1 MKSISELLNNLH
13 SLDVKIWVDGN
24 TLRYSAPKETLT
36 PDLLNQLRERKAEI
50 LAFLQ
55 KNNTAANSN
64 LTPILP
70 VRRDKNLPL
79 SFAQQRLWFL
89 EQFEPNGSTYCIA
102 SVYRLTKALNVSALE
117 QSLNELVRR
126 HEILRTTFST
136 VDGQPVQVIS
146 PETPLTLP
154 LINLLELPPNQR
166 EAEARRQATQ
176 EAQHPF
182 DLAQGPL
189 FRAKLLRLTEQEHIL
204 LLNMHHI
211 ICDGWSFDV
220 SFQELAALY
229 EAFANNKPSPLP
241 KLPIQYADFTV
252 WQRDWFQGDVIK
264 SQIDYWRQQ
273 LSGELSVL
281 QLPTDYPRPPVKTSQ
296 GSHQSLE
303 LPQDLTKA
311 LKALSQQEGV
321 TLFMTLLATFQ
332 TLLSRYSAQ
341 SDIVVGTPIA
351 NRNQVETERLIGFF
365 VNTLV
370 LRTDLSGN
378 PSFRELLG
386 RVRKVALE
394 AYAHQDLPFEKLLE
408 ELQPERD
415 QSRTPL
421 FQVMFAFQKAS
432 RQALELPGLTVT
444 PLKVH
449 TGTAKFDLTLELQ
462 EMSEDIRGQFEYNTD
477 LFDSAT
483 IAQMACH
490 FQTLLEGIVADPEQR
505 LSNLPLL
512 TLTEQHQLLVEWNDT
527 QADYPNNTC
536 IHQLFEAQVEQT
548 PDAVAVVFENK
559 QLTYHELNC
568 RANQVAHHLRSL
580 GLGPDN
586 LVGICVERSL
596 EMVVGLLGI
605 LKAGGTYVPLDPAY
619 PSKRLTF
626 MLEDSRAPVLL
637 TQQGVVALLPTSGT
651 HIVYLDAD
659 SDAIAR
665 KSQSNPTSN
674 VTGNNLAYTIYTSGS
689 TGKPKGVQILHSAVV
704 NFLTSMR
711 RFPGLTDADTLLSL
725 TTLSFDIAALEIFLP
740 LSVGARLVMVS
751 RSVAND
757 GTQLLERLNDCDPTV
772 MQATPATWR
781 LLLSAGWSGSPQM
794 KILCGGEALSREL
807 ANQLLEKGASLWNL
821 YGPTEAT
828 IWSTLDRVDNTEGT
842 VSIGRPIANTQIY
855 LLDEHLQPVPVGVP
869 GELYI
874 GGAGLAR
881 GYLNRPELTAQK
893 FIANP
898 LSHEPKARL
907 YKTGDLARYRS
918 DGNIEYLGRIDHQ
931 VKGRG
936 FRIELGEIEAVL
948 SQHPVV
954 QQSVVIVRED
964 IPGNQQL
971 VAYLVPHKEQAPP
984 TASELRHFLK
994 QQLPEYMVPSAFVQ
1008 LEALPLTPNGKIDRR
1023 VLPAPDTT
1031 RPFGEKG
1038 YVAPQTPVEEMVA
1051 GIWAQVLAVKQ
1062 ISIHDNFF
1070 ELGGHSLLATQ
1081 LISRVRDTFNVEFP
1095 LRGLFESPTVASL
1108 SERLEALRRTQP
1120 GLVAPP
1126 LLRVSRE
1133 GELLLSFAQA
1143 RLWFLEQLAPGSS
1156 TYNIPSA
1163 VRLTGSLDVAAL
1175 KQSLNEIVER
1185 HETLRTTFGMVN
1197 GEPIQVI
1204 APVLVLTLP
1213 LVDLRDVPEATQQAE
1228 VERLAEESAQQP
1240 FDLAIGPLLRVKLL
1254 HLGEAEHVLL
1264 LTMHHIVSDGWS
1276 MGVLIRELAAL
1287 YEAFLRGKPSP
1298 LPQLPIQYADFGHWQ
1313 RQWLQSEVLAA
1324 QLSYWQQQL
1333 TGAQTVLELPTD
1345 RPRPAVQTF
1354 CGATQ
1359 FVALPEPLSQ
1369 KLKTLSQ
1376 RAGVT
1381 LFMTLL
1387 AAFETLLYR
1396 YTGQEDICIGSPI
1409 ANRNRSE
1416 TENLIGF
1423 FVNTLVL
1430 RTELSENLSFQ
1441 ELLGRVREVTLSA
1454 YAHQDLPFE
1463 QLVEA
1468 LGPERSLSHHPLFQ
1482 VMFALENAP
1491 MPALELPDLTI
1502 SSLKI
1507 ESSTAKFDLTLSMED
1522 TEQGLVG
1529 SLEYNTDLFDA
1540 ATISRMLG
1548 HFQTL
1553 LEGIVNNPEQRLSDL
1568 PMLTQLERQQ
1578 LLVEW
1583 NDTQVPYPKDICI
1596 HQLFEAQAEQT
1607 PEAVAVVFE
1616 DQQLTYHELN
1626 RRANQVAHH
1635 LRSLG
1640 LGPDTL
1646 VGICVERSLELV
1658 VGLLGILKAGAAYV
1672 PLDPTYPSERL
1683 AFMLCDIQV
1692 SVLLTQ
1698 QQLIEKLPSHN
1709 PQVVCLDTDWKVI
1722 NKNSQENPTSCVTAD
1737 NLAYVMYTSGST
1749 GKPKGV
1755 SVIHRGVVRLVK
1767 ETNYANLSTEEVFLQ
1782 LAPISFDASTFEIW
1796 GCLLNAAKLVIMPP
1810 HTPSLEEL
1818 GQVIQQYKI
1827 TTLWLTTGLFHLM
1840 VDERL
1845 EDLKPLR
1852 QLLAGGDVLSVPH
1865 VQKFLQNI
1873 GNCKLINGYG
1883 PTENTTFTCC
1893 YQITEPDQF
1902 GSSVPIGRPITNTQ
1916 VYVLDSHLQPV
1927 PVGVPGELYIGGDGL
1942 ARGYLNHLDL
1952 TEENFLQNPFSD
1964 EPRAR
1969 LYKTGDL
1976 VRYLSDGN
1984 IEFLGRLDH
1993 QVKIRGFRI
2002 ELGEIEAVLAQYSTV
2017 LQTVVT
2023 AREDM
2028 LDGKR
2033 LVAYVVPNQE
2043 QAPTVDELRR
2053 FLKQKLPSYMVPS
2066 TFVLL
2071 DTLPLTPS
2079 GKVDR
2084 RVLPAPDQLRQEPE
2098 ETFIAPHDELELQ
2111 LTKIWEKVLGIQHI
2125 SVQDNFFDLGG
2136 HSMLAARLFA
2146 QIEKKLGK
2154 NLPLATLFQAPTIEE
2169 LASIIRQKGWSAPWQ
2184 ALVAIQS
2191 GRSKLP
2197 LFCVHPPGGNIL
2209 CYRDLAHYLDKDRP
2223 VYGLQAI
2230 GLDGKQAPYKR
2241 AEDMAAHY
2249 IREIRGFQPEGPYL
2263 LAGHSGAGIV
2273 AFEMAQQLV
2282 AQGQKVALL
2291 ALLDAYS
2298 PQLLARE
2305 VSLCRTLYINFLNL
2319 LRLRPEDKLPYI
2331 KQRAQWL
2338 RGRIANKIAKTFN
2351 LWMRC
2356 PSKEDSHPY
2365 ALVTEAFSQAMRD
2378 YVPQVYPGQATLFR
2392 TRHQPTAVYY
2402 NPQLGWSSLVVGG
2415 LEIYD
2420 VPGLHLTVLEE
2431 PHVQVLAEKLR
2442 ACIDEALEDV
2452 LEDRNC
2458 EPKNSTTEVTR

>member
-36 PDLLNQLRERKAEI
+36 HDLLNQLRERKAEI
-50 LAFLQ
+50 VAFLQ

-126 HEILRTTFST
+126 HEILRTTFPT

-548 PDAVAVVFENK
+548 PDAVAVVFGNK
-559 QLTYHELNC
+559 QLTYQELNA
-568 RANQVAHHLRSL
+568 RANQLAHHLQKL
-580 GLGPDN
+580 GVKPEVT
-586 LVGICVERSL
+586 VGICVERSL
-596 EMVVGLLGI
+596 EMLVALLGI
-605 LKAGGTYVPLDPAY
+605 LKAGG
-619 PSKRLTF
+619 
-626 MLEDSRAPVLL
+626 
-637 TQQGVVALLPTSGT
+637 
-651 HIVYLDAD
+651 
-659 SDAIAR
+659 
-665 KSQSNPTSN
+665 
-674 VTGNNLAYTIYTSGS
+674 
-689 TGKPKGVQILHSAVV
+689 
-704 NFLTSMR
+704 
-711 RFPGLTDADTLLSL
+711 
-725 TTLSFDIAALEIFLP
+725 
-740 LSVGARLVMVS
+740 
-751 RSVAND
+751 
-757 GTQLLERLNDCDPTV
+757 
-772 MQATPATWR
+772 
-781 LLLSAGWSGSPQM
+781 
-794 KILCGGEALSREL
+794 
-807 ANQLLEKGASLWNL
+807 
-821 YGPTEAT
+821 
-828 IWSTLDRVDNTEGT
+828 
-842 VSIGRPIANTQIY
+842 
-855 LLDEHLQPVPVGVP
+855 
-869 GELYI
+869 
-874 GGAGLAR
+874 
-881 GYLNRPELTAQK
+881 
-893 FIANP
+893 
-898 LSHEPKARL
+898 
-907 YKTGDLARYRS
+907 
-918 DGNIEYLGRIDHQ
+918 
-931 VKGRG
+931 
-936 FRIELGEIEAVL
+936 
-948 SQHPVV
+948 
-954 QQSVVIVRED
+954 
-964 IPGNQQL
+964 
-971 VAYLVPHKEQAPP
+971 
-984 TASELRHFLK
+984 
-994 QQLPEYMVPSAFVQ
+994 
-1008 LEALPLTPNGKIDRR
+1008 
-1023 VLPAPDTT
+1023 
-1031 RPFGEKG
+1031 
-1038 YVAPQTPVEEMVA
+1038 
-1051 GIWAQVLAVKQ
+1051 
-1062 ISIHDNFF
+1062 
-1070 ELGGHSLLATQ
+1070 
-1081 LISRVRDTFNVEFP
+1081 
-1095 LRGLFESPTVASL
+1095 
-1108 SERLEALRRTQP
+1108 
-1120 GLVAPP
+1120 
-1126 LLRVSRE
+1126 
-1133 GELLLSFAQA
+1133 
-1143 RLWFLEQLAPGSS
+1143 
-1156 TYNIPSA
+1156 
-1163 VRLTGSLDVAAL
+1163 
-1175 KQSLNEIVER
+1175 
-1185 HETLRTTFGMVN
+1185 
-1197 GEPIQVI
+1197 
-1204 APVLVLTLP
+1204 
-1213 LVDLRDVPEATQQAE
+1213 
-1228 VERLAEESAQQP
+1228 
-1240 FDLAIGPLLRVKLL
+1240 
-1254 HLGEAEHVLL
+1254 
-1264 LTMHHIVSDGWS
+1264 
-1276 MGVLIRELAAL
+1276 
-1287 YEAFLRGKPSP
+1287 
-1298 LPQLPIQYADFGHWQ
+1298 
-1313 RQWLQSEVLAA
+1313 
-1324 QLSYWQQQL
+1324 
-1333 TGAQTVLELPTD
+1333 
-1345 RPRPAVQTF
+1345 
-1354 CGATQ
+1354 
-1359 FVALPEPLSQ
+1359 
-1369 KLKTLSQ
+1369 
-1376 RAGVT
+1376 
-1381 LFMTLL
+1381 
-1387 AAFETLLYR
+1387 
-1396 YTGQEDICIGSPI
+1396 
-1409 ANRNRSE
+1409 
-1416 TENLIGF
+1416 
-1423 FVNTLVL
+1423 
-1430 RTELSENLSFQ
+1430 
-1441 ELLGRVREVTLSA
+1441 
-1454 YAHQDLPFE
+1454 
-1463 QLVEA
+1463 
-1468 LGPERSLSHHPLFQ
+1468 
-1482 VMFALENAP
+1482 
-1491 MPALELPDLTI
+1491 
-1502 SSLKI
+1502 
-1507 ESSTAKFDLTLSMED
+1507 
-1522 TEQGLVG
+1522 
-1529 SLEYNTDLFDA
+1529 
-1540 ATISRMLG
+1540 
-1548 HFQTL
+1548 
-1553 LEGIVNNPEQRLSDL
+1553 
-1568 PMLTQLERQQ
+1568 
-1578 LLVEW
+1578 
-1583 NDTQVPYPKDICI
+1583 
-1596 HQLFEAQAEQT
+1596 
-1607 PEAVAVVFE
+1607 
-1616 DQQLTYHELN
+1616 
-1626 RRANQVAHH
+1626 
-1635 LRSLG
+1635 
-1640 LGPDTL
+1640 
-1646 VGICVERSLELV
+1646 
-1658 VGLLGILKAGAAYV
+1658 AYV
-1672 PLDPTYPSERL
+1672 PLDSTYPTERL

-1722 NKNSQENPTSCVTAD
+1722 NKNSQENPTSCITAD

-1796 GCLLNAAKLVIMPP
+1796 GCLLNGAKLVIMPP

-2043 QAPTVDELRR
+2043 QAPTVDELRG

-2084 RVLPAPDQLRQEPE
+2084 RVLPAPDHLRQEPE

-2111 LTKIWEKVLGIQHI
+2111 LTKIWEKVLGIQPI

-2154 NLPLATLFQAPTIEE
+2154 NLPLATLFQAPTIKE
-2169 LASIIRQKGWSAPWQ
+2169 LASIFRQEEWSIPWFS
-2184 ALVAIQS
+2184 LVPIQPD
-2191 GRSKLP
+2191 GSKLP
-2197 LFCVHPPGGNIL
+2197 FFCVHGGGGNVIS
-2209 CYRDLAHYLDKDRP
+2209 YGSLARYLGSDQP
-2223 VYGLQAI
+2223 LYGLQAK
-2230 GLDGKQAPYKR
+2230 GLDGKQAPLTLI
-2241 AEDMAAHY
+2241 EDIATHY
-2249 IREIRGFQPEGPYL
+2249 IKGILTVQPEGPYFL
-2263 LAGHSGAGIV
+2263 GGHSFGGIV
-2273 AFEMAQQLV
+2273 AFEMAQQL
-2282 AQGQKVALL
+2282 AAMGQKVALL
-2291 ALLDAYS
+2291 TLFDRIGPNIVKSKFSYKVYIHLMNLSQLGLKEKLDYIWRQVDWILLTDRRIPKPIRKAYS
-2298 PQLLARE
+2298 
-2305 VSLCRTLYINFLNL
+2305 NL
-2319 LRLRPEDKLPYI
+2319 HSVQSSPSPHNMDVLEAHL
-2331 KQRAQWL
+2331 Q
-2338 RGRIANKIAKTFN
+2338 ANSN
-2351 LWMRC
+2351 
-2356 PSKEDSHPY
+2356 Y
-2365 ALVTEAFSQAMRD
+2365 VVQA
-2378 YVPQVYPGQATLFR
+2378 YPGRVTLFR
-2392 TRHQPTAVYY
+2392 ASSGGASSRCTPHGGWGDVALGGVEVY
-2402 NPQLGWSSLVVGG
+2402 
-2415 LEIYD
+2415 D
-2420 VPGLHLTVLEE
+2420 TPGDHMTMFKE
-2431 PHVQVLAEKLR
+2431 PHIQVLAEKLR
-2442 ACIDEALEDV
+2442 ACIDEALKDV